1 MKPAEKVLLC
11 TDEELIA
18 LALKI
23 LELQEV
29 IQYYQEGL
37 KKNII
42 QVDLMFARKTE
53 SKKNIYKTWMFRCCD
68 ADIIEMVD
76 ATLTNIYDI
85 TKKRTID
92 KYDLEVST
100 DETIQVIEEAQVIH
114 YQELKND
121 ITLDYSEDNEI
132 NADTDFNK
140 LDLLVMQLSDNGDQ
154 DELRPTMTILKK
166 YMKEPAKFSQRGLKR
181 YVFNGQEAK
190 AIHKPMLIIGSNAE
204 AFNLDGNFYILNR
217 NSFNSMMKFKDV
229 YCKVLDDHEKEIVAS
244 ALLDDAKAFVEDCK
258 ADGRYTARLTKAVL
272 AEGFKNVKNNKE
284 KLSNLKKERGLK
296 FEIDADGKIIYKKE
310 YVNEIL
316 NLLLDCYVISELTD
330 RRMLAKAI
338 EKYE

>member
-23 LELQEV
+23 SELQEV

-204 AFNLDGNFYILNR
+204 AFNLDGNFYILIR
-217 NSFNSMMKFKDV
+217 NSFNSMM
-229 YCKVLDDHEKEIVAS
+229 
-244 ALLDDAKAFVEDCK
+244 
-258 ADGRYTARLTKAVL
+258 
-272 AEGFKNVKNNKE
+272 
-284 KLSNLKKERGLK
+284 
-296 FEIDADGKIIYKKE
+296 
-310 YVNEIL
+310 
-316 NLLLDCYVISELTD
+316 
-330 RRMLAKAI
+330 
-338 EKYE
+338 